1 MVAELL
7 SPLNIIIVA
16 LGAGFLLPLIHAK
29 SSRLAAQ
36 VMIASLAYFVIVS
49 ASHFYWLIGG
59 AATTEIITAGIQPP
73 FAINL
78 RFGLAEAFVLLAV
91 NTAALF
97 GARYML
103 DELKQHASAML
114 MFIIWIMGINGMV
127 MTRDLFNLFIFVEIT
142 AVSSF
147 VLVAMQ
153 RGSMALS
160 AGFKY
165 VIAGTLASGFLLLG
179 TMLLYYQAGTLNI
192 DDLVLHK
199 AMIVGPLGTAAL
211 MLVLGAI
218 LVELK
223 PFPANG
229 WGLDVYQAS
238 PAGIAALVSVGVSA
252 GYLFALYKILPL
264 LDSFLPV
271 IAATG
276 LLTFVASN
284 FIGLR
289 QSAVRRMLGYS
300 SVGQMGLVI
309 TALALLTQ
317 FSLTECIPLVVGGL
331 FINHFL
337 AKAGLF
343 WLAGIVNSEKFEDW
357 SILRSRPFLLVAF
370 LFLITAL
377 AGLPPFPAFWAK
389 WVLVMSLVEH
399 HQHIW
404 VAFILL
410 GSLME
415 VVYLFR
421 WFGKAVSGSSEETTD
436 ISNVGYGQCLPVVL
450 FVALLL
456 VCGQVMAGTFG
467 LTWMALL
474 PAYAGLLLLLIDR
487 FNENLK
493 QAVSLLLLVAYSLYL
508 LPMLDGLNWIFGLM
522 LLPGSILML
531 IASPYQKSVKRP
543 AFYPLFVMLV
553 LSLGTLL
560 SADTMLGFFLGWEF
574 MTVSSYLLVSLGKK
588 ATRPSLVYLV
598 FSIAGAFL
606 ILFGFAL
613 IYAQTGSTLLSA
625 ISQATAVSN
634 WPLMLLLTGFFIKL
648 GGLGVHVW
656 LPDAYVESD
665 DDFTAMMSSVVS
677 KAGVFGLFIVGSQ
690 LSAQLN
696 DIETIL
702 TIIGWIG
709 LIMAVAGAMM
719 AAMSEDVKRLLAY
732 SSIGQL
738 GYIVTTF
745 AIANH
750 TGWVAGLYLAVSHVL
765 YKGLVFLAIAGVI
778 YRVKT
783 HYMYKMGGLIKNMPI
798 SFISV
803 LIGIITISGVPP
815 LLGFGGK
822 WLLYNALLER
832 GWYLQAGLAFAASAI
847 AFLYL
852 FRLIHTVFLGQRKS
866 DHADIKEAP
875 LVLLIPQISLMV
887 IIMAFSMFP
896 SILIQPLSEVVA
908 PYFAST
914 FSWDGNLLSTSNGYW
929 NGFLIMNI
937 VGVLFMVP
945 AIFLWLVSRT
955 VKVQKVKQF
964 NIVFAAEKPF
974 TPATTHYAYSF
985 YTFYDKA
992 LGFLI
997 KPDATGFWNGVAEW
1011 GHTIGA
1017 SLRRIY
1023 TGNGQ
1028 TYAALILFYIGVLYL
1043 AVRTL

>member
-29 SSRLAAQ
+29 TPRLAIQ
-36 VMIASLAYFVIVS
+36 VILWSLLYFVIIS
-49 ASHFYWLIGG
+49 ASHFYALLGG
-59 AATTEIITAGIQPP
+59 AASTEIITSGIQPP

-91 NTAALF
+91 NTAGLL
-97 GARYML
+97 GAGYMQ
-103 DELKQHASAML
+103 DKLKDNPSAMVL
-114 MFIIWIMGINGMV
+114 FLIWIMGINGMV

-147 VLVAMQ
+147 VLVAME
-153 RGSMALS
+153 RSTVALS

-165 VIAGTLASGFLLLG
+165 VIAGTMASGFLLLG
-179 TMLLYYQAGTLNI
+179 TMLLYYQTGTLNI
-192 DDLVLHK
+192 DDLIVHQT
-199 AMIVGPLGTAAL
+199 MITGPLGLAAL

-218 LVELK
+218 LIELK

-229 WGLDVYQAS
+229 WGLDVYQAA

-252 GYLFALYKILPL
+252 GYLFALYKIMPL
-264 LDSFLPV
+264 LSAFLPV
-271 IAATG
+271 VAATG

-289 QSAVRRMLGYS
+289 QTGPRRLLGYS
-300 SVGQMGLVI
+300 SVGQLGLMM
-309 TALALLTQ
+309 AAMALLTRYD
-317 FSLTECIPLVVGGL
+317 LTEHIPLVVGGL
-331 FINHFL
+331 FISHFL

-343 WLAGIVNSEKFEDW
+343 WLAGIIGGDDFSNW
-357 SILRSRPFLLVAF
+357 SRLRSKPVLLVSF
-370 LFLITAL
+370 LFLIAAL
-377 AGLPPFPAFWAK
+377 AGLPPFPTFWAK
-389 WVLVMSLVEH
+389 WQLVMSLIEH
-399 HQHIW
+399 QQHTW

-410 GSLME
+410 GSLLE
-415 VVYLFR
+415 IVYLFR
-421 WFGKAVSGSSEETTD
+421 WFGISSGSSYTVSLATRKGMW
-436 ISNVGYGQCLPVVL
+436 VPVVL
-450 FVALLL
+450 FAALLL
-456 VCGQVMAGTFG
+456 LCGQVMATGFG
-467 LTWMALL
+467 IPAMALL
-474 PAYAGLLLLLIDR
+474 PVYAGLLLLLVDG
-487 FNENLK
+487 FNAYLK
-493 QAVSLLLLVAYSLYL
+493 QMLALLIIVIYSLYL
-508 LPMLDGLNWIFGLM
+508 LPSLEGLNWIFGLM
-522 LLPGSILML
+522 LMPVSALIL
-531 IASPYQKSVKRP
+531 IASPYQNNTERP
-543 AFYPLFVMLV
+543 AFYPLFVTLT

-560 SADTMLGFFLGWEF
+560 AADSMLGFFLGWEL
-574 MTVSSYLLVSLGKK
+574 MTLSSYLLVSLGRK
-588 ATRPSLVYLV
+588 AARPALVYLV

-613 IYAQTGSTLLSA
+613 VYAQTGSMLLSA
-625 ISQATAVSN
+625 ISQAASVSI
-634 WPLMLLLTGFFIKL
+634 WPLLLMMTGFFIKI

-656 LPDAYVESD
+656 LPEAYTECD

-677 KAGVFGLFIVGSQ
+677 KAGIFGLFVVAAQ
-690 LSAQLN
+690 MSAHFG
-696 DIETIL
+696 DIEGLL

-709 LIMAVAGAMM
+709 LITALIGAIM
-719 AAMSEDVKRLLAY
+719 AALSEDVKRLLAY

-738 GYIVTTF
+738 GYIVTTI

-750 TGWVAGLYLAVSHVL
+750 TGWVAALYLSVNHLL
-765 YKGLVFLAIAGVI
+765 YKGLIFLAIAGVI
-778 YRVKT
+778 YRVRT
-783 HYMYKMGGLIKNMPI
+783 RYMYQMGGLIKNMPV

-803 LIGIITISGVPP
+803 LIGIIAISGVPP

-832 GWYLQAGLAFAASAI
+832 GWYLQAGLAFFASAV

-866 DHADIKEAP
+866 DHADVKEAP
-875 LVLLIPQISLMV
+875 LALLIPQLVFMLV
-887 IIMAFSMFP
+887 IMAFSMFP
-896 SILIQPLSEVVA
+896 NILIQPLSEAVA
-908 PYFAST
+908 PYIAST
-914 FSWDGNLLSTSNGYW
+914 LSWDGNLLSTSNGYW
-929 NGFLIMNI
+929 NGFLVMNI
-937 VGVLFMVP
+937 VAVLFMVP
-945 AIFLWLVSRT
+945 MIFLWLVSRT

-974 TPATTHYAYSF
+974 TPATTHYAYNF
-985 YTFYDKA
+985 FAFYDKA

-1011 GHTIGA
+1011 GHTVGA

-1043 AVRTL
+1043 AVRSV

>member
-1 MVAELL
+1 MVTELL
-7 SPLNIIIVA
+7 SPLNIIVVA
-16 LGAGFLLPLIHAK
+16 LGVGFLLPLMHAK
-29 SSRLAAQ
+29 SPLFASR
-36 VMIASLAYFVIVS
+36 MMCASLLYFVIIS
-49 ASHFYWLIGG
+49 ASHLYSLAGG
-59 AATTEIITAGIQPP
+59 AMATEIITSGIRPP

-78 RFGLAEAFVLLAV
+78 RFGLEEAFVLLAV
-91 NTAALF
+91 NTAGLF
-97 GARYML
+97 GARYMI
-103 DELKQHASAML
+103 DELREQASSML
-114 MFIIWIMGINGMV
+114 LFLIWIMGMNGMV

-142 AVSSF
+142 AVSGF

-153 RGSMALS
+153 RNAMALS

-179 TMLLYYQAGTLNI
+179 TMLLYYQTGTLNI
-192 DDLVLHK
+192 DDLVLHR
-199 AMIVGPLGTAAL
+199 AMIAGPLGTAAL
-211 MLVLGAI
+211 MLVMGAI
-218 LVELK
+218 LIELK

-229 WGLDVYQAS
+229 WGLDIYQAA

-252 GYLFALYKILPL
+252 AYLFALYKILPL
-264 LDSFLPV
+264 ITPFLPV

-284 FIGLR
+284 LIGLR
-289 QSAVRRMLGYS
+289 QSGARRILGYS
-300 SVGQMGLVI
+300 SVGQMGLAI
-309 TALALLTQ
+309 AAMALLSQ
-317 FSLTECIPLVVGGL
+317 FSLNEYIPLVVGGL

-343 WLAGIVNSEKFEDW
+343 WLAGIVNSEKLEDW
-357 SILRSRPFLLVAF
+357 AQLRSKPLLLVAF

-377 AGLPPFPAFWAK
+377 AGLPPFPTFWAK
-389 WVLVMSLVEH
+389 WQLVMSLVEH
-399 HQHIW
+399 QQHSW
-404 VAFILL
+404 VVFILL
-410 GSLME
+410 GSLLE

-421 WFGKAVSGSSEETTD
+421 WFGKAVNGSPEETSE
-436 ISNVGYGQCLPVVL
+436 ISRAGFGQWLPVVM

-456 VCGQVMAGTFG
+456 VCGQVMAGSFG
-467 LTWMALL
+467 LPLMALL
-474 PAYAGLLLLLIDR
+474 PVYAALLLLLIDG

-493 QAVSLLLLVAYSLYL
+493 QAVSLLVLVAYSLYL
-508 LPMLDGLNWIFGLM
+508 LPSLNGLNWIFGLM

-531 IASPYQKSVKRP
+531 IASPYQKSIKRP

-560 SADTMLGFFLGWEF
+560 SADSMLGFFLGWEF

-613 IYAQTGSTLLSA
+613 IYAQTGSSLLSA
-625 ISQATAVSN
+625 ITQATAVSN
-634 WPLMLLLTGFFIKL
+634 WPLILLFTGFFIKL

-665 DDFTAMMSSVVS
+665 DDFSAMMSSVVS

-696 DIETIL
+696 DIEIIL

-745 AIANH
+745 AIASH
-750 TGWVAGLYLAVSHVL
+750 TGWVAGLYLAVNHVL
-765 YKGLVFLAIAGVI
+765 YKGLIFLAIAGVI
-778 YRVKT
+778 YRVNT
-783 HYMYKMGGLIKNMPI
+783 HYMYKMGGLIKNMPV

-803 LIGIITISGVPP
+803 LIGIIAISGVPP

-832 GWYLQAGLAFAASAI
+832 GWYLQAGLAFFASAV

-852 FRLIHTVFLGQRKS
+852 FRLIHTVFLGQRKR
-866 DHADIKEAP
+866 DHADVKEAP
-875 LVLLIPQISLMV
+875 LALLIPQVTFMV

-896 SILIQPLSEVVA
+896 DLLIKPLSDAVA

-914 FSWDGNLLSTSNGYW
+914 FSWDGNLLATQNGYW
-929 NGFLIMNI
+929 NGFLVMNV

-1043 AVRTL
+1043 AVRAL

>member
-16 LGAGFLLPLIHAK
+16 LGVGFLLPLIHAR
-29 SSRLAAQ
+29 SPQLASQA
-36 VMIASLAYFVIVS
+36 MMASLLYFVLVS
-49 ASHFYWLIGG
+49 AVHFYWLLGG
-59 AATTEIITAGIQPP
+59 AASTEIITAGIQPP

-78 RFGLAEAFVLLAV
+78 RFGMAESFVLLAV
-91 NTAALF
+91 NLAALF

-103 DELKQHASAML
+103 DVLKEHASSML
-114 MFIIWIMGINGMV
+114 LFLIWIMGINGMV

-142 AVSSF
+142 AVAGF
-147 VLVAMQ
+147 VLVAMEQ
-153 RGSMALS
+153 QSVALS

-165 VIAGTLASGFLLLG
+165 VMAGTLASGFLLLG
-179 TMLLYYQAGTLNI
+179 TMLLYYQTGTLNI
-192 DDLVLHK
+192 DDLVLHR

-218 LVELK
+218 LIELK

-229 WGLDVYQAS
+229 WGLDVYQAA
-238 PAGIAALVSVGVSA
+238 PASIAALVSVGVSA

-264 LDSFLPV
+264 ITSFLPV
-271 IAATG
+271 IAMTG
-276 LLTFVASN
+276 LLTFVVSN

-289 QSAVRRMLGYS
+289 QSRARRVLGYS
-300 SVGQMGLVI
+300 SVGQVGLVI
-309 TALALLTQ
+309 AALALLTQ
-317 FSLTECIPLVVGGL
+317 FSLTEYIPLVVGGL

-343 WLAGIVNSEKFEDW
+343 WLAGIVKSEDMGDW
-357 SILRSRPFLLVAF
+357 SQLRSKPILLVSF

-377 AGLPPFPAFWAK
+377 AGLPPFPTFWAK
-389 WVLVMSLVEH
+389 WQLVMSLVEH
-399 HQHIW
+399 QQHSW
-404 VAFILL
+404 VFFILL
-410 GSLME
+410 GSLLE

-421 WFGKAVSGSSEETTD
+421 WFGKAVNGTSEDTNEVAR
-436 ISNVGYGQCLPVVL
+436 SGYGQWLPVVS

-456 VCGQVMAGTFG
+456 ICGQVMAGGFG
-467 LTWMALL
+467 LPWLALL
-474 PAYAGLLLLLIDR
+474 PVYAGLLLLLIDR

-493 QAVSLLLLVAYSLYL
+493 QAVSLLVLVAYSLYL
-508 LPMLDGLNWIFGLM
+508 LPSLNGLNWIFGLM

-531 IASPYQKSVKRP
+531 IASPYQKSIKRP

-560 SADTMLGFFLGWEF
+560 TADTMLGFFLGWEF

-613 IYAQTGSTLLSA
+613 IYAQTGSTMLSA
-625 ISQATAVSN
+625 ITQATAVSN
-634 WPLMLLLTGFFIKL
+634 WPLILLFTGFFIKL

-656 LPDAYVESD
+656 LPDAYIESD

-677 KAGVFGLFIVGSQ
+677 KAGVFGLFIIGSQ

-709 LIMAVAGAMM
+709 LIMAVTGALM

-750 TGWVAGLYLAVSHVL
+750 TGWVAGLYLAVNHLL
-765 YKGLVFLAIAGVI
+765 YKGLIFLAIAGVI

-783 HYMYKMGGLIKNMPI
+783 NYMYKMGGLIKNMPI

-803 LIGIITISGVPP
+803 LIGIIAISGVPP

-832 GWYLQAGLAFAASAI
+832 GWYLQAGLAFFASAL

-852 FRLIHTVFLGQRKS
+852 FRLIHTVFLGQRKR
-866 DHADIKEAP
+866 DHADVKEAP
-875 LVLLIPQISLMV
+875 LALLIPQVSLML

-896 SILIQPLSEVVA
+896 SLLIQPISDAVA
-908 PYFAST
+908 PYIAST
-914 FSWDGNLLSTSNGYW
+914 FVWDGNQLITQNGYW
-929 NGFLIMNI
+929 NGFLVMNI

-945 AIFLWLVSRT
+945 MIFLWLVSRT

-974 TPATTHYAYSF
+974 TPATTHYAYNF
-985 YTFYDKA
+985 YNFYDKA
-992 LGFLI
+992 LGFLM

-1017 SLRRIY
+1017 SLRRVY

-1043 AVRTL
+1043 AVRAV

>member
-1 MVAELL
+1 MVTELL
-7 SPLNIIIVA
+7 SPLNIIVVA
-16 LGAGFLLPLIHAK
+16 LGVGFLLPLMHAK
-29 SSRLAAQ
+29 SPLFASR
-36 VMIASLAYFVIVS
+36 MMFASLLYFVIIS
-49 ASHFYWLIGG
+49 ASHFYSLLGG
-59 AATTEIITAGIQPP
+59 AMATEIITSGIKPP

-103 DELKQHASAML
+103 DELKEQASSL
-114 MFIIWIMGINGMV
+114 LLFLIWIMGINGMV

-142 AVSSF
+142 AVASF
-147 VLVAMQ
+147 VLVALQ
-153 RGSMALS
+153 RNAMALS

-165 VIAGTLASGFLLLG
+165 VIAGTMASGFLLLG
-179 TMLLYYQAGTLNI
+179 TMLLYYQTGTLNI

-211 MLVLGAI
+211 MLVLGAVLI
-218 LVELK
+218 ELK

-229 WGLDVYQAS
+229 WGLDVYQAA
-238 PAGIAALVSVGVSA
+238 PAGIASLVSVGVSA
-252 GYLFALYKILPL
+252 AYLFALYKILPL
-264 LDSFLPV
+264 LTIFLPV
-271 IAATG
+271 IAVTG
-276 LLTFVASN
+276 LVTFVASN

-289 QSAVRRMLGYS
+289 QTGARRLLGYS
-300 SVGQMGLVI
+300 SVGQLGLMI
-309 TALALLTQ
+309 AAMALLTRL
-317 FSLTECIPLVVGGL
+317 SLSEHIPLVVGGL
-331 FINHFL
+331 FISHFL

-343 WLAGIVNSEKFEDW
+343 WLAGMIKGSELGDW
-357 SILRSRPFLLVAF
+357 SRLRSRPFLLVVF

-377 AGLPPFPAFWAK
+377 AGLPPFPTFWAK
-389 WVLVMSLVEH
+389 WQLVMSLVEQQ
-399 HQHIW
+399 QHSW
-404 VAFILL
+404 VLFILL

-421 WFGKAVSGSSEETTD
+421 WFGKALSAPSEDAAEITAAG
-436 ISNVGYGQCLPVVL
+436 NRQWLPVVV
-450 FVALLL
+450 FVGLLL
-456 VCGQVMAGTFG
+456 ACGQLMANSFG
-467 LTWMALL
+467 VPVMALL
-474 PAYAGLLLLLIDR
+474 PVYAGLVLLLLDR
-487 FNENLK
+487 LNERLK
-493 QAVSLLLLVAYSLYL
+493 QLASLLIVVTYSFYL
-508 LPMLDGLNWIFGLM
+508 LPSLEGLNWIFGLM

-531 IASPYQKSVKRP
+531 IASPYQKNTARP
-543 AFYPLFVMLV
+543 GFYPLFVMLV

-560 SADTMLGFFLGWEF
+560 AADSMLGFFLGWEL
-574 MTVSSYLLVSLGKK
+574 MTLSSYSLVSLGKK
-588 ATRPSLVYLV
+588 AARPALVYLV

-613 IYAQTGSTLLSA
+613 IYAQTGSTMLSA
-625 ISQATAVSN
+625 IAQAASTSN
-634 WPLMLLLTGFFIKL
+634 WPLMLLSAGFFIKL

-656 LPDAYVESD
+656 LPDAYAESD

-677 KAGVFGLFIVGSQ
+677 KAGVFGLFVVGSQ
-690 LSAQLN
+690 LSGQLH
-696 DIETIL
+696 DIESIL
-702 TIIGWIG
+702 TIIGWVG
-709 LIMAVAGAMM
+709 LIMALAGAIM
-719 AAMSEDVKRLLAY
+719 AAMSEDVKYLLAY

-750 TGWVAGLYLAVSHVL
+750 TGWVAGLYLAVNHLL
-765 YKGLVFLAIAGVI
+765 YKGLIFLAIAGVL

-783 HYMYKMGGLIKNMPI
+783 RYMYQMGGLIKNMPI

-803 LIGIITISGVPP
+803 LIGIIAISGVPP

-832 GWYLQAGLAFAASAI
+832 GWYLQAGLAFFASAV

-866 DHADIKEAP
+866 EHASIKEAP
-875 LVLLIPQISLMV
+875 LALLIPQVAFMV

-896 SILIQPLSEVVA
+896 SLLVQPLSDAVA

-914 FSWDGNLLSTSNGYW
+914 FSWDGNLLHTQKGYW
-929 NGFLIMNI
+929 NGFLVMNI
-937 VGVLFMVP
+937 VGGLFVVP
-945 AIFLWLVSRT
+945 MIFLWLVSKT
-955 VKVQKVKQF
+955 IKVQKVKQF
-964 NIVFAAEKPF
+964 NIVFAAERPF
-974 TPATTHYAYSF
+974 TPATTHYAYNF
-985 YTFYDKA
+985 FNFYDKA

-1011 GHTIGA
+1011 GHTVGA

-1028 TYAALILFYIGVLYL
+1028 TYAALILFYVGVLYL
-1043 AVRTL
+1043 SVRSL